1 MAAGYFPTPEKV
13 VNLIT
18 SHLSP
23 PKSGDFR
30 WLDPCCG
37 AGIALARLAAML
49 GGETYGIELDM
60 VRSAAAARRLDHTL
74 AGDFKAQRLPKDE
87 KAGIS
92 VLFLNPPYDTD
103 DSAGGRLELAF
114 LRDTQDWLMA
124 GGVLVYLIPQYRI
137 SGYIAKRLATHF
149 RDVRIYRFPDPEFA
163 RFRQVV
169 IFATKRA
176 QPVKDDATTLEIA
189 MAQKGALDT
198 LPHNPTHTYSIPDKP
213 EHPFYFRRDEYE
225 PEEVLEELKTAGV
238 WAGKQWAD
246 LLTPRP
252 RQTVQPLMPL
262 RRGHIAMV
270 LAAGLLDNMTVQRGG
285 TKLLVKGRLHKVQK
299 DITDAADREKEQ
311 YRTREQF
318 EASITTLDLH
328 TGQVTTLADEGALR
342 NWLTEWQDILAH
354 KIVETFKP
362 LHCMNYD
369 GLPGFDAI
377 IATHSR
383 FRRLPGRS
391 RTGLFE
397 AQKQVTAALLRRF
410 MAGEDFAILQATMG
424 TGKTTVALSLADCL
438 KKYYGNGRPFPVI
451 VTCPPHLVEKWIRE
465 TREVIPM
472 AHAMEVRRP
481 GDLDEYVQNLQ
492 NLSPGTLS
500 IAVVSS
506 EMLKLGSGWAP
517 AVIRQPKRYK
527 RLVSENV
534 NGKKVERIE
543 RLDTFACPKCGQTIY
558 ERDRSGKPLYPITDP
573 EYFSKR
579 RKKCDALVKVW
590 VGHSSGDGT
599 RGHWKTVECGEPLY
613 QEWRGKWLQ
622 PEQDAFGQLAN
633 PPEVRYP
640 IAEYIK
646 RNYPG
651 LFELAVVD
659 ECFPADTPVA
669 TPRGPI
675 PIRDLRVGDEVLSY
689 KDGHIVTRRIVR
701 TMHQASRGHLV
712 RVTHTGGSFICTPN
726 HKIYVDDQYIRA
738 DQLQPGDQLTALCT
752 DVQRSQ
758 NTGEVIHGEDLP
770 NLRPN
775 VHVTTCLAVEHID
788 TDDEEV
794 YNLEVEDTHC
804 YFAAGVLVSNCH
816 EMKGQST
823 DRGHAFGVLVQ
834 ASKRV
839 LAMTGTLFGGFATSL
854 FYLLHRLDPR
864 LADEFVWSDGQRFAA
879 LYGVLERITKHQP
892 SSGDE
897 DDYGHYTGL
906 RRRGTRVI
914 ERPGISPALVTRL
927 LDSTVFLT
935 LEDLGLELPEYTEHP
950 VILPMIR
957 GDGAGPDQAEVYQD
971 VHRRLLQAARE
982 DWSLMSEYLQTTLSW
997 PNACWRDEETSV
1009 GIFPALPA
1017 DRFYPKERW
1026 LVDQCLEE
1034 KRQYRR
1040 VLLFVRQ
1047 TATRDIQPRLAELL
1061 TKAGLKVV
1069 ILRSSVGT
1077 RKREAWVNRR
1087 VQEGVDVLICNP
1099 RLVQTG
1105 LDLVEF
1111 PTSIFYEP
1119 EYSVYL
1125 IQQASRR
1132 TWRLGQTQRVKIYF
1146 AVYQGTME
1154 HRAVAHV
1161 GKKVAAAQLLY
1172 GDDVA
1177 GALVSQAGVGG
1188 SFLEELARE
1197 VVANTA
1203 IPDLGELFVQKHQAV
1218 EGTCPGRAGQVQ
1230 VSGWLLGDA
1239 APVIVERE
1247 IAAAPQ
1253 VSLVEVI
1260 PIDPRQSV
1268 QLTLF

>member
-1 MAAGYFPTPEKV
+1 MSRLANKMKAGYFPTPERV
-13 VNLIT
+13 ANLIT
-18 SHLSP
+18 GHLSP

-30 WLDPCCG
+30 WLDPCSG
-37 AGIALARLAAML
+37 EGLALARLAAAL
-49 GGETYGIELDM
+49 GGETYGIELDV

-74 AGDFKAQRLPKDE
+74 AGDFKAQRLPRDE
-87 KAGIS
+87 KAGVS
-92 VLFLNPPYDTD
+92 ALFLNPPYDTD
-103 DSAGGRLELAF
+103 DGAGGRLELAF

-149 RDVRIYRFPDPEFA
+149 QDVRIYRFPDPEFA
-163 RFRQVV
+163 SFRQVV
-169 IFATKRA
+169 IFAVKRA

-189 MAQKGALDT
+189 MAQKGALDI
-198 LPHNPTHTYSIPDKP
+198 LPHTPTHTYPIPPKP
-213 EHPFYFRRDEYE
+213 DQPFYFRRDEYE
-225 PEEVLEELKTAGV
+225 PEEVLEELKTAGI

-270 LAAGLLDNMTVQRGG
+270 LAAGLLDNMTVERDG

-299 DITDAADREKEQ
+299 DVTDTADREKEQ

-362 LHCMNYD
+362 LHRMSYD

-383 FRRLPGRS
+383 YRRLPGRA

-410 MAGEDFAILQATMG
+410 VTGEDFAVLQGTMG
-424 TGKTTVALSLADCL
+424 TGKTSIALSLADCL
-438 KKYYGNGRPFPVI
+438 KKYYGNGRAFPII

-465 TREVIPM
+465 THEVIPM

-481 GDLDEYVQNLQ
+481 GDLEEYVQNLQ

-506 EMLKLGSGWAP
+506 EMLKLGSGWTS
-517 AVIRQPKRYK
+517 AVVRQPKRYK
-527 RLVSENV
+527 RLVEKEV
-534 NGKKVERIE
+534 DGRKVKVIE
-543 RLDTFACPKCGQTIY
+543 RLDTFACPHCGQTIY
-558 ERDRSGKPLYPITDP
+558 ERDSNGKPLYPVTDP
-573 EYFSKR
+573 EIFSKG
-579 RKKCDALVKVW
+579 RKKCDNLIRVW

-622 PEQDAFGQLAN
+622 LEQNAFGQLAN

-640 IAEYIK
+640 IAEYIR

-651 LFELAVVD
+651 FFELAITD
-659 ECFPADTPVA
+659 E
-669 TPRGPI
+669 
-675 PIRDLRVGDEVLSY
+675 L
-689 KDGHIVTRRIVR
+689 
-701 TMHQASRGHLV
+701 
-712 RVTHTGGSFICTPN
+712 
-726 HKIYVDDQYIRA
+726 
-738 DQLQPGDQLTALCT
+738 
-752 DVQRSQ
+752 
-758 NTGEVIHGEDLP
+758 
-770 NLRPN
+770 
-775 VHVTTCLAVEHID
+775 
-788 TDDEEV
+788 
-794 YNLEVEDTHC
+794 
-804 YFAAGVLVSNCH
+804 H
-816 EMKGQST
+816 EAKAQTS
-823 DRGHAFGVLVQ
+823 DRGHAFGTLRR

-839 LAMTGTLFGGFATSL
+839 LGMTGTLFGGFSTSL

-864 LADEFVWSDGQRFAA
+864 LADEFAWSDGQRFAA

-892 SSGDE
+892 SSGDQ

-906 RRRGTRVI
+906 RRRSTRVI
-914 ERPGISPALVTRL
+914 ERPGISPALVTKL
-927 LDSTVFLT
+927 LDSTIFLT
-935 LEDLGLELPEYTEHP
+935 LEDLGFELPEYTEHP
-950 VILPMIR
+950 VILPMIS
-957 GDGAGPDQAEVYQD
+957 GNGQGPGQAEVYQE
-971 VHRRLLQAARE
+971 VHDRLLKAARE

-997 PNACWRDEETSV
+997 PNACWRDEETSLGTV
-1009 GIFPALPA
+1009 PALPA
-1017 DRFYPKERW
+1017 DRLYPKEEW
-1026 LVDQCLEE
+1026 LVERCLKE

-1061 TKAGLKVV
+1061 TEVGLKTV
-1069 ILRSSVGT
+1069 ILRSGVGT

-1087 VQEGVDVLICNP
+1087 VREGLDVLICNP

-1161 GKKVAAAQLLY
+1161 GKKIAAAQLLY

-1197 VVANTA
+1197 VVANTD
-1203 IPDLGELFVQKHQAV
+1203 IPDLGELFVQKHQAI
-1218 EGTCPGRAGQVQ
+1218 EGT
-1230 VSGWLLGDA
+1230 GWLLGDNA
-1239 APVIVERE
+1239 QVVIERE
-1247 IAAAPQ
+1247 IAAAPP
-1253 VSLVEVI
+1253 VSLMEVA